1 MPQGD
6 MTILEWLERRQC
18 NEDVIA
24 IFEALYCQTEAAAPS
39 QMGVLEFSREENT
52 CEYGEGNYR

>member
-1 MPQGD
+1 MPHKD

-24 IFEALYCQTEAAAPS
+24 IFEAMYCQTVAATPS
-39 QMGVLEFSREENT
+39 QMGVLESSREENAW
-52 CEYGEGNYR
+52 EYGDGNYR

>member
-18 NEDVIA
+18 SEDVIA
-24 IFEALYCQTEAAAPS
+24 IFEAMYCQTVAATPS
-39 QMGVLEFSREENT
+39 QMGVLESSREENDW
-52 CEYGEGNYR
+52 EYGDGNFR